1 MVQIKI
7 RLKIER
13 GIHKMPENLD
23 GFFSYLLHCNLIQ
36 WKLYSL
42 LGNQK
47 EEYYSITSLTI
58 EILWK
63 EREVC
68 SQKEAS
74 FVCTVQICT

>member
-1 MVQIKI
+1 
-7 RLKIER
+7 
-13 GIHKMPENLD
+13 MPENLG
-23 GFFSYLLHCNLIQ
+23 GFFSYLLRCKLIQ

-47 EEYYSITSLTI
+47 EAYYSITSLSV

-63 EREVC
+63 ERVVC

-74 FVCTVQICT
+74 FVLYKYVLTMYTYSCRLSPYFVMK

>member
-1 MVQIKI
+1 M
-7 RLKIER
+7 
-13 GIHKMPENLD
+13 GS
-23 GFFSYLLHCNLIQ
+23 FSYLLRFKLIQ

-47 EEYYSITSLTI
+47 EEYYSITSLPI

-74 FVCTVQICT
+74 FVLAVQICTYSCRLSPYFVIK